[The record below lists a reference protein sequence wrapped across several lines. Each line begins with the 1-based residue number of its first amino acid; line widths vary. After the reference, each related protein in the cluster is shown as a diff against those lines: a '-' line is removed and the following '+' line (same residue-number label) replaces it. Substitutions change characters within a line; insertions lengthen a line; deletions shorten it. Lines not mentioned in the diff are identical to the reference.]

1 MFVEHVMTAPAVTVG
16 PEAYAEDAT
25 ALLQEGRFR
34 HLPVVRFGKL
44 VGMVS
49 ERDLRVARALT
60 EEPRVGTIA
69 HEDVVTVEPGTPVED
84 AAVLM
89 LRHKIGALPVVQD
102 GRVIGIVTESDIFRT
117 LITVMGALQP
127 SSRLQLELSD
137 LPRQLADIARIT
149 AALNVPIVSLVTEPG
164 GEAGHR
170 IVVLRV
176 GTIESGPLIGA
187 IERYGVR
194 VMEPEGVRS

>member
-1 MFVEHVMTAPAVTVG
+1 MFVEQIMTTPAVTVG
-16 PEAYAEDAT
+16 PEASAGQAT
-25 ALLQEGRFR
+25 MLLQEGGFR
-34 HLPVVRFGKL
+34 HLPVVRYGKL

-49 ERDLRVARALT
+49 ERDLRVARALP

-69 HEDVVTVEPGTPVED
+69 HEDVVTVGPETPVED

-89 LRHKIGALPVVQD
+89 LRHKIGALPVVRAD
-102 GRVIGIVTESDIFRT
+102 RVVGIVTESDIFRT
-117 LITVMGALQP
+117 LIKVMGALQP

-137 LPRQLADIARIT
+137 LPRQLADIARVT
-149 AALNVPIVSLVTEPG
+149 ATLNVPIVSLVTEPG

-176 GTIESGPLIGA
+176 GTIEPGPLIGA
-187 IERYGVR
+187 IERCGVR
-194 VMEPEGVRS
+194 VLEPEGARS